1 MNTARTIHTFTS
13 EPRGGVYRALLDH
26 ALKTCPYYLLAL
38 QHVTI
43 PKGENSRAVEGH
55 FSPYLL
61 KKEMRSEWPGT
72 ILAAGYADVY
82 TYAFTQASNRAIQER
97 TQNLFDWRYP
107 HFLEDHSLLRSDFS
121 PWLVSI
127 THEEY
132 AYLNL
137 SKEEYAQLVRE
148 VPQVNNMLVKEYVQ

>member
-1 MNTARTIHTFTS
+1 
-13 EPRGGVYRALLDH
+13 
-26 ALKTCPYYLLAL
+26 
-38 QHVTI
+38 
-43 PKGENSRAVEGH
+43 
-55 FSPYLL
+55 
-61 KKEMRSEWPGT
+61 
-72 ILAAGYADVY
+72 
-82 TYAFTQASNRAIQER
+82 
-97 TQNLFDWRYP
+97 
-107 HFLEDHSLLRSDFS
+107 LLRSDFS